1 MPPAIRPT
9 GITVAATA
17 VVALAVLALAAGPP
31 PDATS
36 EATPPV
42 AQPGPPLAA
51 TDDVI
56 VAQPSAHRSAEA
68 AEAAE
73 LRLRYAAARLRLAEL
88 DLERAVAANR
98 MVPGAVGDRELA
110 RLRNHVTLMQ
120 RQFEIARALPR
131 TAVRQATI
139 AAAEL
144 AGDNARVDLDAALKA
159 NHRVP
164 GSVSDLNIERLR
176 ARLELAEIRVALC
189 RNPAFE
195 LSLLDEMQWSI
206 DQLTDQL
213 IDLRHQVETRGTADV
228 GKPD

>member
-1 MPPAIRPT
+1 MSSSQTTWVSRSLVIRSLSSAFSHT
-9 GITVAATA
+9 SATA
-17 VVALAVLALAAGPP
+17 YRVGCN
-31 PDATS
+31 
-36 EATPPV
+36 ER
-42 AQPGPPLAA
+42 
-51 TDDVI
+51 
-56 VAQPSAHRSAEA
+56 HR
-68 AEAAE
+68 
-73 LRLRYAAARLRLAEL
+73 RTNQRRRARSRPREL

-98 MVPGAVGDRELA
+98 AVPGAVGDRELA
-110 RLRNHVTLMQ
+110 RLRSHVILLQ

-131 TAVRQATI
+131 TAARQATI

-144 AGDNARVDLDAALKA
+144 AGDNARAALDAALKA